1 MRIKTPSIGVG
12 GPINNHGR
20 SIIMKFTNN
29 REIDYKKV
37 LALKKKGKCY
47 FCEEKGL

>member
-37 LALKKKGKCY
+37 VALKKKRQM
-47 FCEEKGL
+47 LLL